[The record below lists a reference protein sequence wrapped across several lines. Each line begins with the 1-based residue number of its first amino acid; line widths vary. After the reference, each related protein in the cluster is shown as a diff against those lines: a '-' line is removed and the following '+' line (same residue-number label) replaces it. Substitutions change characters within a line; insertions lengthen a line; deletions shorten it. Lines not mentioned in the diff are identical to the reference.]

1 MAIIVRADKSD
12 HANAV
17 LNALGI
23 RKGKEP
29 NDERLSDDVEYG
41 IWWAAFRSYRHLDR
55 GSTGQICIFE

>member
-29 NDERLSDDVEYG
+29 NDERLLNDVGHG
-41 IWWAAFRSYRHLDR
+41 IWRSGLRSYRHLDR
-55 GSTGQICIFE
+55 GRTGQICIFE